1 MKRKLIACPPTEPP
15 RNAARRND
23 GTAVWRPPMREESRT
38 MCPAGTTASPRV
50 LEPFLV
56 SRLGN
61 SSHIIKYAI
70 TPTSRRGA
78 AAAPLNFYEI
88 K

>member
-1 MKRKLIACPPTEPP
+1 
-15 RNAARRND
+15 
-23 GTAVWRPPMREESRT
+23 